1 MTESLDETASRGEA
15 DELQV
20 ATIKA
25 SERQLSSSPLKNE
38 CSTAWLTL
46 FTDMPLVSHSNWN
59 SHPSLYTTGMFSGAL
74 TKILCPHV
82 QKVVAGCPVGL
93 SLGFFSVPLCN
104 QAVFWVTYQE
114 DCTTVHWLIVQYSF
128 WQLVVRE
135 EGCSSS
141 MIFYHKY
148 TRTPDSFTCEALCPQ
163 TAITVECTCIYHLQL
178 P

>member
-1 MTESLDETASRGEA
+1 
-15 DELQV
+15 
-20 ATIKA
+20 
-25 SERQLSSSPLKNE
+25 
-38 CSTAWLTL
+38 
-46 FTDMPLVSHSNWN
+46 MPLVSHSNWN

-135 EGCSSS
+135 EGCQLALGIDEYANTKPPCRKTFLEAEIDRLKRS
-141 MIFYHKY
+141 IN
-148 TRTPDSFTCEALCPQ
+148 FTSREVVQVSGSTGIDCN
-163 TAITVECTCIYHLQL
+163 TNIYFENV
-178 P
+178 